1 MQRLAAGSCLW
12 SHIIDPQSCCLT
24 LLLVLGST
32 SGELLNFDH
41 CLLHFIFFG
50 YCTDMGTELGISQF
64 KVSDLSTL
72 LPTWFRKEPL
82 TSDVTVED
90 DAVDLDHLFNVNV
103 DVELADDE
111 DMEGLDN
118 WLDEPPR
125 GLFELDVAD
134 DEGYDNWLDEPPG
147 LFEHD
152 VADEPEIAQGYM
164 HKPEIAPTAEP
175 EIAQGYMEQL
185 RSFLVADGC
194 NSLLP
199 NALTIP
205 AVLHIIHNMLLELA
219 DKLSHRKTFFGYLK
233 LISLL
238 FKEGR
243 RDRFLKFCL

>member
-1 MQRLAAGSCLW
+1 M
-12 SHIIDPQSCCLT
+12 
-24 LLLVLGST
+24 
-32 SGELLNFDH
+32 
-41 CLLHFIFFG
+41 
-50 YCTDMGTELGISQF
+50 
-64 KVSDLSTL
+64 SDLSTL

-90 DAVDLDHLFNVNV
+90 TIVDLDHLFSFNV

-118 WLDEPPR
+118 WLGEPPR
-125 GLFELDVAD
+125 GMFELDVAD

-164 HKPEIAPTAEP
+164 HKPEIAPTAGP
-175 EIAQGYMEQL
+175 EIAQGFMEQL
-185 RSFLVADGC
+185 HSFLVADGC

-205 AVLHIIHNMLLELA
+205 AVLHIIHNMLLQLA
-219 DKLSHRKTFFGYLK
+219 DNMCHWKIFFSDIYFQ
-233 LISLL
+233 SMV
-238 FKEGR
+238 
-243 RDRFLKFCL
+243 